1 VVAAPTEVAAMR
13 TRLSQHL
20 LYTVRDWLLLLQRVR
35 DHEAQRLRVGLRLA
49 PAR

>member
-1 VVAAPTEVAAMR
+1 MS

-20 LYTVRDWLLLLQRVR
+20 LYTVRDWFLLLQRVR
-35 DHEAQRLRVGLRLA
+35 DDAAQRPGSGLRLA

>member
-1 VVAAPTEVAAMR
+1 MS

-20 LYTVRDWLLLLQRVR
+20 LYTVRDWFLLLQRVR
-35 DHEAQRLRVGLRLA
+35 EREAPRLRVGLRLA